1 MTKEGVGNNQ
11 KDMQTLV
18 HEKENKESDGV
29 DDQDENADDLC
40 GESDYRNEPLPCGG
54 KKILR
59 KIVKTN
65 GNLWNVSA
73 FEVKNNACDSDEE
86 TCSLKFSS
94 HVPSKRNRFTLVVS
108 NEEINKRFSLK
119 GGDDQSSLTMHS
131 KNG

>member
-1 MTKEGVGNNQ
+1 MWWQ
-11 KDMQTLV
+11 FF
-18 HEKENKESDGV
+18 
-29 DDQDENADDLC
+29 
-40 GESDYRNEPLPCGG
+40 
-54 KKILR
+54 LR

-73 FEVKNNACDSDEE
+73 FEVKNNTCDSDEE

-94 HVPSKRNRFTLVVS
+94 RVPSKRNRFTLVVS
-108 NEEINKRFSLK
+108 NEEMNKRFSLK

>member
-11 KDMQTLV
+11 EDMQLLV
-18 HEKENKESDGV
+18 HEKENKESDGI

-40 GESDYRNEPLPCGG
+40 GESDCRNEPLPCGG
-54 KKILR
+54 NKILR
-59 KIVKTN
+59 KIVKMN

-73 FEVKNNACDSDEE
+73 FEVNNNACYSDEE
-86 TCSLKFSS
+86 ICSLKFSS

-108 NEEINKRFSLK
+108 SKETNKRFSLK
-119 GGDDQSSLTMHS
+119 GGDDQSSFTAHS

>member
-1 MTKEGVGNNQ
+1 M
-11 KDMQTLV
+11 
-18 HEKENKESDGV
+18 
-29 DDQDENADDLC
+29 
-40 GESDYRNEPLPCGG
+40 
-54 KKILR
+54 LR

-119 GGDDQSSLTMHS
+119 GGDDQSSLTINS
-131 KNG
+131 KNGYKLIADILIEKLQLVSGRHQVRIQNF